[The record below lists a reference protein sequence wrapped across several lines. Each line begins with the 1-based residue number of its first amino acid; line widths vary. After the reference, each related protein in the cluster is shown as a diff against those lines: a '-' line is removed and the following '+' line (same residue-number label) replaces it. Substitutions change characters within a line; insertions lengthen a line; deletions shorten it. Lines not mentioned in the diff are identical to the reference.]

1 MTGKIS
7 NEKACEMIKALFAE
21 KLKAKEDEVEL
32 ISQRIKE
39 VQSALQLVRYGS
51 VTNLS
56 NQTQIYGPQSEH
68 FLPSIHPA
76 ASVLLQG
83 KRPRTG
89 QKQSKDQEGP
99 PIKIKVEQDPL
110 TSSSIVPVF
119 VPPKP
124 KPGQPVISEPR
135 GSHLKAKR
143 RIIVGNVSKWIP
155 PDDREDMSTH
165 KWMLYVR
172 GDKENPDVSDVVEK
186 VRFLI
191 HQSYH
196 PNDQVEVTK
205 APFQLTRRGW
215 GEFTARILIF
225 FKNSQ
230 LNKNLNILHDLK
242 LDKTYTGLQTLGAET
257 VADVWLYQDPEKE
270 NKNSL

>member
-1 MTGKIS
+1 MSGKIS
-7 NEKACEMIKALFAE
+7 HDRACEMINALFAE
-21 KLKAKEDEVEL
+21 KLKEKEDEVEL
-32 ISQRIKE
+32 ISQRIKD
-39 VQSALQLVRYGS
+39 VQSALQLVRYGT

-56 NQTQIYGPQSEH
+56 NQTQIYGPQSDN

-76 ASVLLQG
+76 ASVLVQG
-83 KRPRTG
+83 KRPRYG
-89 QKQSKDQEGP
+89 QKQSEEEGP
-99 PIKIKVEQDPL
+99 LTKVKIEQDPL
-110 TSSSIVPVF
+110 TSSSIVPIF

-124 KPGQPVISEPR
+124 KPGQPTTSEPR
-135 GSHLKAKR
+135 GSHLKVKR
-143 RIIVGNVSKWIP
+143 RIIVGNVSRWIP
-155 PDDREDMSTH
+155 TDDREDHSTH

-172 GDKENPDVSDVVEK
+172 GDKNNPDVSDVVEK

-205 APFQLTRRGW
+205 APYQLTRRGW
-215 GEFTARILIF
+215 GEFTARVLIF

-230 LNKNLNILHDLK
+230 QNKSLNILHDLK

-270 NKNSL
+270 NKN

>member
-1 MTGKIS
+1 MAKNSNFFKKWHSFDFQLKSIIS
-7 NEKACEMIKALFAE
+7 LF
-21 KLKAKEDEVEL
+21 
-32 ISQRIKE
+32 I
-39 VQSALQLVRYGS
+39 
-51 VTNLS
+51 
-56 NQTQIYGPQSEH
+56 
-68 FLPSIHPA
+68 
-76 ASVLLQG
+76 
-83 KRPRTG
+83 
-89 QKQSKDQEGP
+89 
-99 PIKIKVEQDPL
+99 
-110 TSSSIVPVF
+110 
-119 VPPKP
+119 
-124 KPGQPVISEPR
+124 
-135 GSHLKAKR
+135 
-143 RIIVGNVSKWIP
+143 
-155 PDDREDMSTH
+155 
-165 KWMLYVR
+165 

>member
-56 NQTQIYGPQSEH
+56 NQTQIYVSFSQMYYLSSKIHSNIIGIYLRFFCNFQGPQSEH

-172 GDKENPDVSDVVEK
+172 G
-186 VRFLI
+186 
-191 HQSYH
+191 
-196 PNDQVEVTK
+196 
-205 APFQLTRRGW
+205 
-215 GEFTARILIF
+215 
-225 FKNSQ
+225 
-230 LNKNLNILHDLK
+230 
-242 LDKTYTGLQTLGAET
+242 
-257 VADVWLYQDPEKE
+257 
-270 NKNSL
+270 